1 MDPISFYLQPKR
13 ATAATM
19 PQVLSAAPHAPS
31 KGCQSATKAA
41 RSRHSPLP
49 PFDYASALI
58 KSAVGRSV
66 GRRPDGASFNR
77 RDRNHNNHGIADA
90 TCPMADDENKE
101 RRAEELDALRS
112 FYEDDLL
119 SGDES
124 SPSTWRIRIRE
135 NVTLEMLVPG
145 KYPADD
151 SPIPKL
157 KAPGWALDEGRKADL
172 LKELNEMII
181 PGTEM
186 AIVWAEHLRAEIGDD
201 DNVEEDGVGNDSS
214 NYGNQQLP
222 TRTGEAQAQNMIIVA
237 VVEFHHMLIGPSHK
251 KEAQALSA
259 ASSHGV
265 VGQIFMGGPSFAVV
279 KSMVKDDLAKWL
291 QDCKKAGKPGTV
303 TFWKEIA
310 QGILPSDWPTKLK
323 VVQYAGGKGEKPD
336 LNSYKEALE
345 KADIPFPLPPCSD
358 FTTA

>member
-1 MDPISFYLQPKR
+1 M
-13 ATAATM
+13 
-19 PQVLSAAPHAPS
+19 
-31 KGCQSATKAA
+31 
-41 RSRHSPLP
+41 
-49 PFDYASALI
+49 
-58 KSAVGRSV
+58 
-66 GRRPDGASFNR
+66 
-77 RDRNHNNHGIADA
+77 
-90 TCPMADDENKE
+90 PMADDENKE

-119 SGDES
+119 SGDEF

-135 NVTLEMLVPG
+135 NVTLEMLVSG

-172 LKELNEMII
+172 LKELNEMLI

-201 DNVEEDGVGNDSS
+201 DNVEEQGVGNDS

-222 TRTGEAQAQNMIIVA
+222 TRTGEAQAQKVIIVA

-259 ASSHGV
+259 ASSHDV

-279 KSMVKDDLAKWL
+279 KSMVKDDLANWL
-291 QDCKKAGKPGTV
+291 QDCKKAGKPGTIL
-303 TFWKEIA
+303 FWKETV

-323 VVQYAGGKGEKPD
+323 FVQYARGKGEKPD
-336 LNSYKEALE
+336 LDSYKEAL
-345 KADIPFPLPPCSD
+345 KKVDIPFPLPPCSD